1 MHIRRELFEMF
12 FMNRI
17 PRSGFTLDEPSEAG
31 SPPSTQ
37 SQPPGGH
44 WLDAGTNPGPSSPT
58 ESLRTP
64 LGGVLG
70 QDRF

>member
-17 PRSGFTLDEPSEAG
+17 PRSGFTLDGSSEAE
-31 SPPSTQ
+31 STPSTQ

-44 WLDAGTNPGPSSPT
+44 WLDAGTNAGSSSAI

-64 LGGVLG
+64 LAGELG
-70 QDRF
+70 HDRF